1 MGLFAITQPAG
12 RDKGTGSDI
21 GNKIMGM
28 LDGKVALVTGAG
40 GGLGRAH
47 ALLLAKEGASV
58 VVNDLGGAR
67 DGSGA
72 GTSMADEVVNEIQA
86 AGGRAVA
93 NYGSVTSR
101 DDAQA
106 MVQCALDHFGK
117 IDICIANA
125 GILRDKSFKNM
136 EDSMWDAVIDV
147 HLRGTYLTVK
157 TAYDQMI
164 QQGEGGRIIMTSS
177 TSGLLGNFGQTNYG
191 AAKAGIAGF
200 MRCLWLEG
208 MKYNVTVNVL
218 APTATSRMT
227 TDILPENI
235 QDKFPPEAVSPPIVY
250 LCTDEAKDISGRQFL
265 VGGNSV
271 SLLSWQMT
279 PIAKRDLSEG
289 VWSVAEIGE
298 KIQASKDHWPPIN
311 PMRG

>member
-1 MGLFAITQPAG
+1 
-12 RDKGTGSDI
+12 
-21 GNKIMGM
+21 MGM

-47 ALLLAKEGASV
+47 ALLLAAEGASV
-58 VVNDLGGAR
+58 VVNDLGGSR
-67 DGSGA
+67 DGTGA
-72 GTSMADEVVNEIQA
+72 GTSMADQVVDEIKA
-86 AGGRAVA
+86 AGGQALA
-93 NYGSVTSR
+93 NYGSVTNPEEAR
-101 DDAQA
+101 A
-106 MVQCALDHFGK
+106 MVQACSDSFGK
-117 IDICIANA
+117 IDILIANA

-136 EDSMWDAVIDV
+136 DDTMWDVVLDV
-147 HLRGTYLTVK
+147 HLRGTYLTTK
-157 TAYDQMI
+157 AAYDTMI
-164 QQGEGGRIIMTSS
+164 EQGNGGRIIMTSS

-208 MKYNVTVNVL
+208 MKYGITVNVL

-227 TDILPENI
+227 TDILPEDI
-235 QDKFPPEAVSPPIVY
+235 QDNFPPEAVSPPIVY

-271 SLLSWQMT
+271 ALLSWQVT

-289 VWSVAEIGE
+289 IWGVEEIGE
-298 KIQASKDHWPPIN
+298 HIRNTKDNWPPIN